1 MSKNIVTLFLL
12 SFLVLWGSTISA
24 TAEGYQPLRV
34 EPSRFIFEA
43 EPGKQVTGT
52 LQVSNN
58 GAEPATVRAIL
69 SDWTLGPNNELKS
82 LEPNTLKSTL
92 HNWIKFN
99 PRQFTIAPGKT
110 QTVRFS
116 IKIPQ
121 GISQVEQRGLI
132 GFEQTIPYQGELTGA
147 DIKVQVASTIYVS
160 IPPIERKC
168 MVVGSQLEISSSEG
182 NSSFHLNLRGIGS
195 AHFRGTGSFQIY
207 IPGEKEPITSGSLG
221 PLVVLPEVETRFSG
235 DIDQILP
242 PDTYHIVVEV
252 LAEDNLTDPVIRQ
265 IYAYTVPKL

>member
-92 HNWIKFN
+92 HNWIKF
-99 PRQFTIAPGKT
+99 
-110 QTVRFS
+110 
-116 IKIPQ
+116 
-121 GISQVEQRGLI
+121 I
-132 GFEQTIPYQGELTGA
+132 G
-147 DIKVQVASTIYVS
+147 
-160 IPPIERKC
+160 R
-168 MVVGSQLEISSSEG
+168 SSC
-182 NSSFHLNLRGIGS
+182 LMD
-195 AHFRGTGSFQIY
+195 
-207 IPGEKEPITSGSLG
+207 SL
-221 PLVVLPEVETRFSG
+221 
-235 DIDQILP
+235 
-242 PDTYHIVVEV
+242 
-252 LAEDNLTDPVIRQ
+252 DNLTFPIILVDINC
-265 IYAYTVPKL
+265 